1 MRKINLLASA
11 ALFFC
16 ISSYN
21 AQHVLV
27 NDTDINKLD
36 IEYCELSIS
45 ARLVNPTKVK
55 VYVDYG
61 QKWTMK
67 RQNIMNENKKVVSF
81 NSNVHALN
89 FMNQNG
95 WNYVE
100 QTVTQ
105 SGEQTIYKYL
115 LKKSE

>member
-1 MRKINLLASA
+1 
-11 ALFFC
+11 
-16 ISSYN
+16 
-21 AQHVLV
+21 
-27 NDTDINKLD
+27 
-36 IEYCELSIS
+36 
-45 ARLVNPTKVK
+45 
-55 VYVDYG
+55 
-61 QKWTMK
+61 MK